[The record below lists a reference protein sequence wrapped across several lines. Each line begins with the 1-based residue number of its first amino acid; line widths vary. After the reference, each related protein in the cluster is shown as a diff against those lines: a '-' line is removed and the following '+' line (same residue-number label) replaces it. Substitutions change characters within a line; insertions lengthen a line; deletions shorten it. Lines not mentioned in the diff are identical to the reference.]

1 MAVVT
6 AMVFEAM
13 SCRCIHEQWQR
24 DRAKQRD
31 LAKKTALLKGKA
43 QVLYKTPEGF
53 FRFVTEGEA
62 YNGIFEEIIT
72 QY

>member
-31 LAKKTALLKGKA
+31 LAKKTAMLTGQT
-43 QVLYKTPEGF
+43 QVLYKTPDGRYCFIAEGK
-53 FRFVTEGEA
+53 A

>member
-6 AMVFEAM
+6 AMVFVGM

-24 DRAKQRD
+24 DLNKQRD
-31 LAKKTALLKGKA
+31 LAKKTAMLIDKPV
-43 QVLYKTPEGF
+43 VLYRKADGRYYFVAEGDPID
-53 FRFVTEGEA
+53 G
-62 YNGIFEEIIT
+62 EIIEILT